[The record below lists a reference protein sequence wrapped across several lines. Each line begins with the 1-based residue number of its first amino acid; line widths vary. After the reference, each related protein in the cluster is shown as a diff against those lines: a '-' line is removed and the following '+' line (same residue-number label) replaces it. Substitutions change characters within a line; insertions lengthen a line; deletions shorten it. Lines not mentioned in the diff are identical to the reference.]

1 MPYHILITFT
11 QLIVIHGD
19 HQGEGLPMYGAENE
33 QFGQIQS
40 VRLNEKVLTI

>member
-1 MPYHILITFT
+1 MGTIK
-11 QLIVIHGD
+11 GR
-19 HQGEGLPMYGAENE
+19 GLPMYGAENE